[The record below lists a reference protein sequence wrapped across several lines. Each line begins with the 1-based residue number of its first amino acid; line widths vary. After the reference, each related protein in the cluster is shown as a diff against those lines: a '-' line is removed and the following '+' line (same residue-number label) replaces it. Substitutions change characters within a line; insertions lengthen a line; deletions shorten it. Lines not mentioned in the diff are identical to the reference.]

1 MAYGRAPQLLLT
13 GRFGDSSLE
22 DLGTALD
29 LWENMSQGFSGL
41 FPRARVSIVP
51 RAAFS
56 LQCRWRLSLGGRSWG
71 DVRSGTVP
79 SALCVT
85 SGFFPPGGGITE
97 RNLQRILEGS
107 TASEF
112 HCSARSA
119 RDSGMKFR

>member
-1 MAYGRAPQLLLT
+1 MCGTLPSLLY
-13 GRFGDSSLE
+13 
-22 DLGTALD
+22 
-29 LWENMSQGFSGL
+29 
-41 FPRARVSIVP
+41 
-51 RAAFS
+51 
-56 LQCRWRLSLGGRSWG
+56 
-71 DVRSGTVP
+71 
-79 SALCVT
+79 VT